1 MLEKFNGFGEI
12 NLEEILNVRDNKN
25 YNSTLDLNY
34 KVKISK
40 KEAIEGVTVKIKT
53 KGGELKVRLPNNIKN
68 GQTLLLIGE
77 GKKRGKQYGDLKITV
92 VIK

>member
-12 NLEEILNVRDNKN
+12 NLKEILNVRDNKN

-40 KEAIEGVTVKIKT
+40 KEAIEGATVKIKT
-53 KGGELKVRLPNNIKN
+53 KGGELKVRLPNNIKS

-77 GKKRGKQYGDLKITV
+77 GKKRGKQYGDLKIKV
-92 VIK
+92 EIR